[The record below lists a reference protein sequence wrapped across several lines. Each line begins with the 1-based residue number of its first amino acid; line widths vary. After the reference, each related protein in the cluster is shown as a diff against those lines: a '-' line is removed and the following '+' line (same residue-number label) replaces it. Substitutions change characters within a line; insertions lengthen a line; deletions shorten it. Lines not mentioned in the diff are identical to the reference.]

1 MGDYEIMVGV
11 IVQMIDIRISLFI
24 LYQCRKKLNV
34 SIYDSVLA
42 ILLTID
48 IRA

>member
-1 MGDYEIMVGV
+1 MGDYEIIVGV
-11 IVQMIDIRISLFI
+11 NCSDDRYSHSLFI